1 MAALSSLPVSP
12 VSPRSTRPLSPPIE
26 SSERSHLLLRAE
38 ELNRQARES
47 AEDGDVIT
55 AARLILQ
62 ALDCERRAGGLGPQV
77 LQLIKPR

>member
-1 MAALSSLPVSP
+1 MTALSSFTPSSP
-12 VSPRSTRPLSPPIE
+12 TQRSPRPPSAPIE
-26 SSERSHLLLRAE
+26 AADRSHLLLRAE
-38 ELNRQARES
+38 EFDRQARQC
-47 AEDGDVIT
+47 AEAADLAS

>member
-1 MAALSSLPVSP
+1 MAALSSP
-12 VSPRSTRPLSPPIE
+12 TASPPSQRSSRPQPIPIE
-26 SSERSHLLLRAE
+26 ASDRSHLLLRSE
-38 ELNRQARES
+38 DFNRQARQC
-47 AEDGDVIT
+47 AEAGDVAG